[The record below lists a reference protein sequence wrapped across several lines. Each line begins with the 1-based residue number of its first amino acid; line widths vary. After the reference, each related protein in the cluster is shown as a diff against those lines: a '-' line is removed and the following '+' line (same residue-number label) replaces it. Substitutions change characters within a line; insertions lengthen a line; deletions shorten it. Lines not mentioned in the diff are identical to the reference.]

1 MGMRKLILI
10 TITVIGLTGCVGQ
23 AKHQPLTSEE
33 ECAEAVVEYLR
44 NTDLEI
50 DTVYLIE
57 TGPETIVVKV
67 KRTKLTDE

>member
-10 TITVIGLTGCVGQ
+10 TITVIGLTGCAGQ
-23 AKHQPLTSEE
+23 AKHQSLTSEE

-50 DTVYLIE
+50 DTVYRIE

>member
-1 MGMRKLILI
+1 M
-10 TITVIGLTGCVGQ
+10 IGLTGCAGQ

-33 ECAEAVVEYLR
+33 ECAEAVAEYLR

-50 DTVYLIE
+50 DTVYRIG
-57 TGPETIVVKV
+57 TDPEAIVVKV